1 MEGTIPLDGLAGGLD
16 LQATLESGQ
25 SYLWQRAD
33 DAMYS
38 DTSAGWYHTVHAG
51 EVIAVR
57 QRDDVVAWRSTTD
70 ADEAIHRLLRLD
82 DDLPA
87 IRATA
92 PVDDIVQTAFDRY
105 WGLRVVADPFFPT
118 LISFIC
124 STQMRVERI
133 YQMQTALR
141 EAYGRPVEFRGETYH
156 AFPRPATLADT
167 TETDLREL
175 GLGYRA
181 PYVLET
187 ARLVESGTLTKADI
201 EDLPYEQARETL
213 TGYAGVGQKVADCVL
228 LFALSYLEAIP
239 LDTWMQTLLTDYY
252 PACQRDSYAAT
263 SRALRAKLGGA
274 YAGYVQTYLFHHLR
288 TRGSDGG

>member
-1 MEGTIPLDGLAGGLD
+1 MEGSIPLTSLPGGLD
-16 LQATLESGQ
+16 LRATLESGQ
-25 SYLWQRAD
+25 SYVWERADGAMYTGAD
-33 DAMYS
+33 DA
-38 DTSAGWYHTVHAG
+38 WYHTVHDG

-57 QRDDVVAWRSTTD
+57 QREDELVWQATTD
-70 ADEAIHRLLRLD
+70 ADDRLHDRLRLD

-92 PVDDIVQTAFDRY
+92 PDDDVVDTAFDRY

-141 EAYGRPVEFRGETYH
+141 EAYGTPIEFRDRTHH
-156 AFPRPATLADT
+156 AFPTPAALAAA
-167 TETDLREL
+167 TEAELRDL

-187 ARLVESGTLTKADI
+187 ARQVDAGTVTRADI
-201 EDLPYEQARETL
+201 DGRPYETAREAL

-228 LFALSYLEAIP
+228 LFSLSYLEAIP
-239 LDTWMQTLLTDYY
+239 LDTWMQTLLADYY
-252 PACQRDSYAAT
+252 PECDRETYADT
-263 SRALRAKLGGA
+263 SRALRATLGGA

-288 TRGSDGG
+288 TR